1 MEGSVKESLEE
12 EKPIEITETK
22 EICPI
27 MSSQGFSPVRCR
39 KDCAWFSNVCLIAG
53 IEKTRIEECVIKT
66 ISRVICDIPAWR

>member
-1 MEGSVKESLEE
+1 MEDLAVDTKVE
-12 EKPIEITETK
+12 TE

-53 IEKTRIEECVIKT
+53 IEKTRIEECMIKT
-66 ISRVICDIPAWR
+66 ISRAICDIPTWR